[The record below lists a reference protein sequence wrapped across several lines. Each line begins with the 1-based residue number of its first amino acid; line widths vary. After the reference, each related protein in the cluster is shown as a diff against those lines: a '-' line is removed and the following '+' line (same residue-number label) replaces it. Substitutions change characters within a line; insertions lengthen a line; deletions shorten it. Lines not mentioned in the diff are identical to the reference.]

1 MVKILAPAPERTCIV
16 TRKVRPAA
24 SMLRFVLVPDGVLVP
39 DIKGRLP
46 GRGVYVS
53 LSARAVRQAMKK
65 NAFARS
71 LKAEVKLPPDLDGM
85 IDGLLKKTVLQALSL
100 ANKAGAIIAGHAK
113 VESALEAQS
122 LRALVH
128 ALDASDDG
136 VRKLSQVV
144 HRLGQTGK
152 IAELRL
158 LTSAE
163 LDHAL
168 GRSNSVHIGVLS
180 GDAGALF
187 LRMAGRYSDYRNDS
201 GEESQEIVS
210 NPDEICD
217 NLDEIS
223 GK

>member
-1 MVKILAPAPERTCIV
+1 MVKILAPVPERTCIV

-24 SMLRFVLVPDGVLVP
+24 SMLRFVLGPDGVLVP

-53 LSARAVRQAMKK
+53 LSARAVRQAMTT

-187 LRMAGRYSDYRNDS
+187 LRMARRYSDYRNDS